1 MFLRQAVCF
10 NNFFA
15 KMEEIYACFF
25 ISLIPYLGD
34 VTKEYY
40 AFKKSILCK
49 FAKIIFLFLF
59 YHYAFFQIE

>member
-1 MFLRQAVCF
+1 
-10 NNFFA
+10 
-15 KMEEIYACFF
+15 MEEIYACFF